1 MDDPNTPNPAPQPSP
16 AAPAPEPHAPSP
28 RRVKR
33 RLLTWLLGLHAA
45 ALLAA
50 GVILVRGAKSA
61 PAKGEAKGTKPG
73 LLSSAPSDSVGW
85 VAIRGPIYA
94 SESTR
99 PWEKGSDQLARRIE
113 SLADT
118 PGVKSIVLDINTP
131 GGSVGAVQEIY
142 MRILRMKKEH
152 PGLKFVALFGDVAA
166 SGGYYI
172 ASACD
177 KIVAHPGTLTG
188 SIGVIFEVTNMQ
200 GLFAKVGFKM
210 DPIKSGAHKDIGSP
224 ARAMTPEERK
234 IMQDLI
240 DDAYG
245 QFVQAVS
252 DGRHMPV
259 ADVKPLADGRI
270 FSGTQALKNGLV
282 DQLGDS
288 HDALMLAARLG
299 GISDTKP
306 RVRRDGEKFSDLFE
320 MLETRARISL
330 GVGPVSI
337 PLPEALS
344 APTHGMLYMW
354 QGW

>member
-1 MDDPNTPNPAPQPSP
+1 MDEQTPQNPAPQP
-16 AAPAPEPHAPSP
+16 APVPPVSEAHAPSP

-50 GVILVRGAKSA
+50 GVIIVRGKSA
-61 PAKGEAKGTKPG
+61 PAKGESKERPSI
-73 LLSSAPSDSVGW
+73 LSSAPKDTVGW
-85 VAIRGPIYA
+85 VTIRGPIYA
-94 SESTR
+94 SESSK

-113 SLADT
+113 ALADT

-200 GLFAKVGFKM
+200 GLFSKIGFKM

-240 DDAYG
+240 DDAYAG
-245 QFVQAVS
+245 FVQAVA

-259 ADVKPLADGRI
+259 AEVKPLADGRV
-270 FSGTQALKNGLV
+270 FSGNQALKNGLV
-282 DQLGDS
+282 DELGDS
-288 HDALMLAARLG
+288 HTALMLAAKLG
-299 GISDTKP
+299 GITDPKP
-306 RVRRDGEKFSDLFE
+306 KVRRDGEKFSDLFE

-337 PLPEALS
+337 PLPETLA
-344 APTHGMLYMW
+344 APSHGMLYLW